1 MFIREV
7 AWTCWKFTIISNEGT
22 LIRKETIEK
31 FGLLLKFYYQ
41 AILMK

>member
-22 LIRKETIEK
+22 LFRKETIEK
-31 FGLLLKFYYQ
+31 FGLLLKVYYE
-41 AILMK
+41 AIFVN